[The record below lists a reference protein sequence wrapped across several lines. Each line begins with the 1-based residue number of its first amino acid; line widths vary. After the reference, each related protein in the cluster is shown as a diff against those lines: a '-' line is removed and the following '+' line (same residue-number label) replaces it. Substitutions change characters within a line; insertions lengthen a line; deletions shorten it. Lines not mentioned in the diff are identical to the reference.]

1 MRSTPPPADGGG
13 TDAPVRC
20 RRCGAEHPSGFTFC
34 LECGERVGG
43 HRFWPRSPD
52 PIRRR
57 ALLGGCPDCGVRL
70 DDVIFGFLDEHDV
83 PASQQRDDDDDDE
96 PARGVVEYS
105 VGTQPT
111 HECRQCGRQFW
122 LVRSRW
128 EGWRL
133 LIGWRLTMLLRRGR

>member
-1 MRSTPPPADGGG
+1 MQSTPPPADGGDA
-13 TDAPVRC
+13 DAPVRC
-20 RRCGAEHPSGFTFC
+20 RWCGAEHPPGFTFC

-43 HRFWPRSPD
+43 NLLWPRSPD

-57 ALLGGCPDCGVRL
+57 ALLRGCPDCGVRL
-70 DDVIFGFLDEHDV
+70 DDVIFGFLDE
-83 PASQQRDDDDDDE
+83 PASQHQDDDDDDDE

-105 VGTQPT
+105 VGNQPT

-128 EGWRL
+128 EGWRRQ
-133 LIGWRLTMLLRRGR
+133 IGWRLTTLLRRYR